1 MKNRI
6 DTIHFGGI
14 NFSEQEIIDFPKGIP
29 GFERLKRFL
38 LIQGE
43 DYQPFKFLQSVE
55 DPAIS
60 FPLLSPQLI
69 RSDYHFAL
77 SDQQRSELELEQ
89 PEEALIYC
97 IVTIAQD
104 PTQTTANLFS
114 PVVINSEKRKAAQL
128 LLLESGYL
136 VDEPV
141 LKTD

>member
-14 NFSEQEIIDFPKGIP
+14 DFSEQEIIHFPKGIP
-29 GFERLKRFL
+29 GFEELTRFL

-60 FPLLSPQLI
+60 FPLLSPRMI

-77 SDQQRSELELEQ
+77 SDQQRSDLELEQ
-89 PEEALIYC
+89 SKEALIYC
-97 IVTIAQD
+97 IVTVAED
-104 PTQTTANLFS
+104 PARTTANLFS

-128 LLLESGYL
+128 MLLESNYP

-141 LKTD
+141 LKMD

>member
-1 MKNRI
+1 MTNRI

-14 NFSEQEIIDFPKGIP
+14 DFGEQEIIHFQRGIP
-29 GFERLKRFL
+29 GFERLTRFL

-55 DPAIS
+55 DPTIS
-60 FPLLSPQLI
+60 FPLLSPLMI

-77 SDQQRSELELEQ
+77 SEQQRSELELEE
-89 PEEALIYC
+89 PKEALIYC
-97 IVTIAQD
+97 IVTVAED

-128 LLLESGYL
+128 MLLESGYP

-141 LKTD
+141 LKAD